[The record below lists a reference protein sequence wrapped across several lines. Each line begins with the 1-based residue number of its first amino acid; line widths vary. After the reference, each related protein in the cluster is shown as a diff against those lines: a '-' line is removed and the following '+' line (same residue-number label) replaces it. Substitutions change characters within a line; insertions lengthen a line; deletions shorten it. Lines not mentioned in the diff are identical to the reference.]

1 MGVVARKADLL
12 TIDCFSSV
20 DTVDFEF
27 EGDGMSIARVNNSSA
42 QIANTAT
49 HLLNY
54 LHSETKGIASTMS
67 KLSFCIGVHIYISPT
82 TVQGISSPYEEMT
95 RKIEFAQRL
104 HKQLIY
110 RHFSTGSHRL
120 FGGSV
125 GVDGALGLGSV
136 GAALGLLALL
146 VRLVDGDGVPG
157 LGVGHAALLLG
168 DITLRMIST
177 LGGVLVR
184 SQL

>member
-1 MGVVARKADLL
+1 MLP
-12 TIDCFSSV
+12 IYCFSRV
-20 DTVDFEF
+20 DTVDFES
-27 EGDGMSIARVNNSSA
+27 ECDGMGNARVNNSSA

-49 HLLNY
+49 HLPKY
-54 LHSETKGIASTMS
+54 PHFKTKRTASTMG
-67 KLSFCIGVHIYISPT
+67 KLSLCIGVHIYISSA

-110 RHFSTGSHRL
+110 RHFSAGSHRL

-125 GVDGALGLGSV
+125 GVDGALSLGSV

-168 DITLRMIST
+168 DVTLEVEVISA
-177 LGGVLVR
+177 LIWWD
-184 SQL
+184 